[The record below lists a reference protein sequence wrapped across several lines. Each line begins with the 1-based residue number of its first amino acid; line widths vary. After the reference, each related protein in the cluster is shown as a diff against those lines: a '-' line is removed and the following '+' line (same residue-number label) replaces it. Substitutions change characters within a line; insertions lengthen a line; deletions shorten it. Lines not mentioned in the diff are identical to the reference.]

1 MEGLGVRG
9 LEEGSYVKSQ
19 KKKNGLGPE
28 IMKSG
33 VKNKRGQWKSQE
45 DREGNGE
52 SWEAEG
58 MCLAKGAPWT
68 QESYCHLE

>member
-9 LEEGSYVKSQ
+9 PEEGSYVKSQ
-19 KKKNGLGPE
+19 KKKGLGPE

-45 DREGNGE
+45 DREGNGD
-52 SWEAEG
+52 
-58 MCLAKGAPWT
+58 T
-68 QESYCHLE
+68 